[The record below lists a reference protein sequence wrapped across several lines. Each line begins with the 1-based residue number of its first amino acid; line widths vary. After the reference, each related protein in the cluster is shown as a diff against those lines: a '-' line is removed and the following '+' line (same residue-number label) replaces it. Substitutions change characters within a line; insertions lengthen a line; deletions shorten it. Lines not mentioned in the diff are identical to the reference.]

1 MEKVLNEA
9 MHGVE
14 VVLSTPIDESGE
26 FLSQPFV
33 ERIKEV
39 TSEVM
44 TQIRNHDEGNQPIK
58 KDRIWKA

>member
-44 TQIRNHDEGNQPIK
+44 T
-58 KDRIWKA
+58 